1 MKAII
6 YTNCQFKF
14 LEEKLKN
21 ININTKYIFLH
32 SDTFTKQ
39 LSLETLNFFQNIDIF
54 IYQHIKENSPT
65 INNNIKNKLISK
77 ENAEKYFT
85 LDLKGKDII
94 LNLDLDF
101 FQPEL
106 DFISYDLKK
115 KVVLDA
121 AEKASIITIAT
132 SPFFIDQTL
141 AIQVFKDIFTS
152 PPTPLLRGDGSS

>member
-85 LDLKGKDII
+85 D
-94 LNLDLDF
+94 
-101 FQPEL
+101 
-106 DFISYDLKK
+106 Y
-115 KVVLDA
+115 
-121 AEKASIITIAT
+121 
-132 SPFFIDQTL
+132 
-141 AIQVFKDIFTS
+141 
-152 PPTPLLRGDGSS
+152 LL